1 MFLLQVC
8 LVPPQPL
15 SVLSGAR
22 ECSNSLQ
29 QKAEDD
35 LELTNM
41 EYFNRADLDGW
52 EIRKGMAFLL
62 AHLVPQAGA
71 GV

>member
-1 MFLLQVC
+1 M
-8 LVPPQPL
+8 
-15 SVLSGAR
+15 
-22 ECSNSLQ
+22 
-29 QKAEDD
+29 
-35 LELTNM
+35 TNI

-52 EIRKGMAFLL
+52 EIRKGMADLL